1 MRSRGSR
8 SPRRSGKSVPSRGS
22 PGAWKGRASPFA
34 AMNAADGDAAAAD
47 DGKRLSEDSV
57 LQYTP
62 APPSP
67 ASTMRL
73 DATPSPAEAHR
84 PSDPSEES
92 AFFSADEAEADTPPP
107 PPPVQTEAEAE
118 AEAADEEAEAEVR
131 RLSTSP
137 EALNEAT
144 LLRKALGAAR
154 AASGGEVED
163 VAVFDALAPV
173 LEGIAGLNA
182 ALKARKVGGTP
193 AAARSR
199 SKRVVR
205 FAAHDL
211 VITPPRAQRAGS
223 EQVQE
228 KVIAQM
234 VPLIKTQRE
243 LAATAP
249 AALGRCGRA
258 IAAALR
264 DPAARAGLGHDL
276 AAAAESYAA
285 EAEALAGGAA
295 AAEGE
300 GAAKHAPMLG
310 WRLQELLSSSLR
322 FHLAIIFAEEEGGTD
337 AFLASIREKV
347 REHAASANLES
358 EEVLGCVLSEE
369 SFAAVVGAALRVA
382 HTHASMVA
390 EGTET
395 HAALVAA
402 KGDDKGAASALIELP
417 AETKDALLL
426 WAQSHSVL
434 LQTFGPAQQLGR
446 LLKVTGNKYHFGRIA
461 ELAAVTLALGMED
474 EAYFAPLIDLQA
486 FQKRLHEE
494 AALAKAATGK
504 LLVYGLNAKRRSGR
518 ERAAKK

>member
-1 MRSRGSR
+1 MHG
-8 SPRRSGKSVPSRGS
+8 GGDEQHDD
-22 PGAWKGRASPFA
+22 A
-34 AMNAADGDAAAAD
+34 AM
-47 DGKRLSEDSV
+47 
-57 LQYTP
+57 
-62 APPSP
+62 
-67 ASTMRL
+67 
-73 DATPSPAEAHR
+73 
-84 PSDPSEES
+84 
-92 AFFSADEAEADTPPP
+92 
-107 PPPVQTEAEAE
+107 
-118 AEAADEEAEAEVR
+118 
-131 RLSTSP
+131 
-137 EALNEAT
+137 
-144 LLRKALGAAR
+144 
-154 AASGGEVED
+154 
-163 VAVFDALAPV
+163 
-173 LEGIAGLNA
+173 
-182 ALKARKVGGTP
+182 
-193 AAARSR
+193 
-199 SKRVVR
+199 
-205 FAAHDL
+205 
-211 VITPPRAQRAGS
+211 
-223 EQVQE
+223 
-228 KVIAQM
+228 
-234 VPLIKTQRE
+234 
-243 LAATAP
+243 
-249 AALGRCGRA
+249 
-258 IAAALR
+258 
-264 DPAARAGLGHDL
+264 
-276 AAAAESYAA
+276 
-285 EAEALAGGAA
+285 AA

-417 AETKDALLL
+417 TETKDALLL

>member
-1 MRSRGSR
+1 M
-8 SPRRSGKSVPSRGS
+8 
-22 PGAWKGRASPFA
+22 
-34 AMNAADGDAAAAD
+34 
-47 DGKRLSEDSV
+47 
-57 LQYTP
+57 
-62 APPSP
+62 
-67 ASTMRL
+67 
-73 DATPSPAEAHR
+73 
-84 PSDPSEES
+84 
-92 AFFSADEAEADTPPP
+92 
-107 PPPVQTEAEAE
+107 
-118 AEAADEEAEAEVR
+118 
-131 RLSTSP
+131 
-137 EALNEAT
+137 
-144 LLRKALGAAR
+144 
-154 AASGGEVED
+154 
-163 VAVFDALAPV
+163 

-300 GAAKHAPMLG
+300 GCGEARADARVAPAGAVVVVAALPPRDH
-310 WRLQELLSSSLR
+310 LR
-322 FHLAIIFAEEEGGTD
+322 RGGGGTD

-369 SFAAVVGAALRVA
+369 SFAAVVGAAPRVA

-494 AALAKAATGK
+494 AALARRRRRKSCSCTANACAARAEARGK
-504 LLVYGLNAKRRSGR
+504 K
-518 ERAAKK
+518 

>member
-1 MRSRGSR
+1 M
-8 SPRRSGKSVPSRGS
+8 
-22 PGAWKGRASPFA
+22 
-34 AMNAADGDAAAAD
+34 
-47 DGKRLSEDSV
+47 
-57 LQYTP
+57 
-62 APPSP
+62 
-67 ASTMRL
+67 
-73 DATPSPAEAHR
+73 
-84 PSDPSEES
+84 
-92 AFFSADEAEADTPPP
+92 
-107 PPPVQTEAEAE
+107 
-118 AEAADEEAEAEVR
+118 
-131 RLSTSP
+131 
-137 EALNEAT
+137 
-144 LLRKALGAAR
+144 
-154 AASGGEVED
+154 
-163 VAVFDALAPV
+163 
-173 LEGIAGLNA
+173 
-182 ALKARKVGGTP
+182 
-193 AAARSR
+193 
-199 SKRVVR
+199 
-205 FAAHDL
+205 
-211 VITPPRAQRAGS
+211 
-223 EQVQE
+223 
-228 KVIAQM
+228 
-234 VPLIKTQRE
+234 
-243 LAATAP
+243 
-249 AALGRCGRA
+249 
-258 IAAALR
+258 
-264 DPAARAGLGHDL
+264 
-276 AAAAESYAA
+276 
-285 EAEALAGGAA
+285 
-295 AAEGE
+295 
-300 GAAKHAPMLG
+300 
-310 WRLQELLSSSLR
+310 
-322 FHLAIIFAEEEGGTD
+322 
-337 AFLASIREKV
+337 